1 MSKQEEV
8 YTKKRLR
15 SSYITTV
22 VSMTLVLF
30 LLGMLG
36 LVIMHAQLL
45 SDSVKETLG
54 FTVYMQKSAREAEI
68 LQLQKRL
75 EAQEYVKSTK
85 YTSEEEAAAE
95 LKKELG
101 EDFLGFLGFNP
112 LSSSIEV
119 HLKASH
125 TSIDSIQKYEKQLL
139 SNSDVKEVTY
149 PKNLISA
156 VNNNIR
162 RISIILLGFSLLLL
176 LISLTLINNTIRLA
190 IYSKRFII
198 RSMLLVGATQGFIR
212 KPFVMTGVFQGVLS
226 ALLAIILLSALL
238 YFSWLNIPELQDFG
252 NTTLIASLFG
262 LVIFLGV
269 LIAGVSNFLAVRKY
283 LNTKIDNLYL

>member
-1 MSKQEEV
+1 
-8 YTKKRLR
+8 
-15 SSYITTV
+15 
-22 VSMTLVLF
+22 
-30 LLGMLG
+30 
-36 LVIMHAQLL
+36 
-45 SDSVKETLG
+45 
-54 FTVYMQKSAREAEI
+54 
-68 LQLQKRL
+68 
-75 EAQEYVKSTK
+75 
-85 YTSEEEAAAE
+85 
-95 LKKELG
+95 
-101 EDFLGFLGFNP
+101 
-112 LSSSIEV
+112 
-119 HLKASH
+119 
-125 TSIDSIQKYEKQLL
+125 
-139 SNSDVKEVTY
+139 
-149 PKNLISA
+149 
-156 VNNNIR
+156 
-162 RISIILLGFSLLLL
+162 LLGFSLLLL